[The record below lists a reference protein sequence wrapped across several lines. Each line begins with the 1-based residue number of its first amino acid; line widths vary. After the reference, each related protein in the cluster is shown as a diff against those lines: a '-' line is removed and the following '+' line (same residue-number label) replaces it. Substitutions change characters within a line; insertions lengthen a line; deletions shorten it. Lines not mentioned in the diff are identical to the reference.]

1 MIRSIAFVLTV
12 SAARD
17 PVAALRDGIVP
28 VAAVAVEDRRPP
40 YEEPFLSWTYSSAE
54 LEHYGLRTLGDALR
68 LTPGVVVG
76 PSGQIF
82 IHGTPL
88 GDSSVMLDG
97 VSLMGVP
104 VASRP

>member
-1 MIRSIAFVLTV
+1 MIRSIAFVLAT

-17 PVAALRDGIVP
+17 PVAALRDGVVP
-28 VAAVAVEDRRPP
+28 VEPAAVVDRRPP
-40 YEEPFLSWTYSSAE
+40 HEEPFGSWTYSSAE

-76 PSGQIF
+76 PSGGIY

-88 GDSSVMLDG
+88 GDGSVMIDG
-97 VSLMGVP
+97 MSVMGVP
-104 VASRP
+104 VASHP